1 MRLNPELVH
10 AILKSHSTRAVPSN
24 TICLHD
30 PEYAR
35 SFLRPLE
42 MTPIENREDRY
53 GTLAVLFHWSMAVLV
68 MVLAAVGLYMA
79 SLPDAGFT
87 TAKVRLVLCHK
98 EFGVLVLVLVIA
110 RLAWRITQILP
121 QLVEHLPDWQKVA
134 ARFVH
139 LSLYALMFALPV
151 TGWFMSSAAGIP
163 VSFFGLVAEP

>member
-1 MRLNPELVH
+1 
-10 AILKSHSTRAVPSN
+10 
-24 TICLHD
+24 
-30 PEYAR
+30 
-35 SFLRPLE
+35 

-53 GTLAVLFHWSMAVLV
+53 GTLAILFHWSMAVLV
-68 MVLAAVGLYMA
+68 MVLAGVGLYMA

-121 QLVEHLPDWQKVA
+121 HLVEHLPDWQKVA

-163 VSFFGLVAEP
+163 VSFFGLFMLPDFAPRNDDLFHQYVALH